1 MPPVKMAPAAGGT
14 PVTTVTTVSGEVT
27 LDTLTDILETVEK
40 TANAEATETSEETCP
55 TGSECSTQVIKKIVV
70 TVVHRFVVACDS
82 LPKVA
87 DYEKTYA
94 AAMGVTIS
102 DVAIEIVSET
112 GCDRRLLANGERR
125 LQSGTQEVSAGISY
139 PDTEEG
145 KAAVVAVVQQD
156 SSDLETMLTAKLESE
171 AQIIAAVATVSAKPE
186 VGIETEVAVL
196 LSQAPTSAPTLETE
210 EPTPATAEPTVQ
222 PTMATESPTL
232 APSNATEAPTNLT
245 EEESRAALT
254 GAGLVTVAVAAFS
267 LISTAL

>member
-1 MPPVKMAPAAGGT
+1 MG
-14 PVTTVTTVSGEVT
+14 
-27 LDTLTDILETVEK
+27 VEK
-40 TANAEATETSEETCP
+40 TANAEATETSAETCP
-55 TGSECSTQVIKKIVV
+55 EGSECLTSVIKKIVV
-70 TVVHRFVVACDS
+70 TVVHSFVVDCDS
-82 LPKVA
+82 RPKVA

-94 AAMGVTIS
+94 AAMEVAIS
-102 DVAIEIVSET
+102 DVAIEIISET

-125 LQSGTQEVSAGISY
+125 LQSATQEVSAGISY

-156 SSDLETMLTAKLESE
+156 SSVLSNTLTEKLASE
-171 AQIIAAVATVSAKPE
+171 ASITAAVTVSVQPE
-186 VGIETEVAVL
+186 VNIQTEVAVS
-196 LSQAPTSAPTLETE
+196 LSQAPTSAPTLATE

-222 PTMATESPTL
+222 PTMATASPTL
-232 APSNATEAPTNLT
+232 APSNATEAPTNVT